1 MMLNIQIYLWLT
13 TSLLFFSKDGVT
25 NFNVNIANNNEF
37 KSFKYKAKLLGKNEA
52 EGVNGILRNTTIAVL
67 LKFLSNFWGSL
78 EMP

>member
-13 TSLLFFSKDGVT
+13 SSLLFFLKDGVT

-52 EGVNGILRNTTIAVL
+52 EGVNGILRNTTIAVP

>member
-1 MMLNIQIYLWLT
+1 MT

-78 EMP
+78 ELP

>member
-1 MMLNIQIYLWLT
+1 MT

-78 EMP
+78 EMR